1 MNNPEEQNK
10 NKFESNKKYFTIS
23 VYGVC
28 VVLICTIGIRCITN
42 WAETSIFISNLL
54 SKLSPFIFGAFLA
67 YVISPL
73 VKNLQNFFFYKFHV
87 KSMHTCRFFGILTA
101 YLFVLGIIVI
111 ILLFIVPQLIG
122 NVTKL
127 VSYIP
132 TADQVVIWLNSLEE
146 FFPDYIYNFFESTIN
161 EAIPSFFNKASALLG
176 DILPVLYSA
185 SVSFVQWI
193 FNCIIAIIISCYA
206 LSDSNILI
214 KNFKRACYAFLPEKK
229 ANSFIQTLRSCNTI
243 FGGFIT
249 GKIIDSLI
257 IGAICLFIFSIC
269 NMPLAVLI
277 SVIVGITNMIPYFG
291 PFIGAIPGFFIILM
305 VNPKKA
311 LLFLVLIL
319 VIQQFDGLYLGP
331 KILGNSTG
339 LRPIWIIF
347 AITLGGW
354 AAGPLGMF
362 LGVPVIAVIA
372 FLLDNFII
380 KKLTEKNILLESAE
394 PPSQIPKTFKK
405 NDKKK

>member
-1 MNNPEEQNK
+1 MDNQENHNK

-23 VYGVC
+23 VYGLC
-28 VVLICTIGIRCITN
+28 VVLICAFGIRCIIN
-42 WAETSIFISNLL
+42 WAETSLFLSNLL
-54 SKLSPFIFGAFLA
+54 NKLFPFLFGAFLA

-73 VKNLQNFFFYKFHV
+73 VRNLQNFFFYKLHI
-87 KSMHTCRFFGILTA
+87 KSMRACRFLGILFS
-101 YLFVLGIIVI
+101 YLLILGIIII
-111 ILLFIVPQLIG
+111 ILLFIIPQLII
-122 NVTKL
+122 NLKRL
-127 VSYIP
+127 VPYIP
-132 TADQVVIWLNSLEE
+132 TADQVISWLNNLEE
-146 FFPDYIYNFFESTIN
+146 YFPDYIYDFFENTIN
-161 EAIPSFFNKASALLG
+161 EAIPSFFNKASALLAN
-176 DILPVLYSA
+176 IIPMLYSA
-185 SVSFVQWI
+185 SVSLVQWI
-193 FNCIIAIIISCYA
+193 INCVIAIIISCYS

-229 ANSFIQTLRSCNTI
+229 AISLISTLKSCNTI
-243 FGGFIT
+243 FGGFII

-257 IGAICLFIFSIC
+257 IGAICLLVFSIC

-291 PFIGAIPGFFIILM
+291 PFIGAIPGFVIILM

-311 LLFLVLIL
+311 ILFLFLIL

-339 LRPIWIIF
+339 LRPLWIIF

-372 FLLDNFII
+372 FLLDNVIN
-380 KKLTEKNILLESAE
+380 KKLTEKNIIIPSPE
-394 PPSQIPKTFKK
+394 PLKIEKK
-405 NDKKK
+405 NNK

>member
-1 MNNPEEQNK
+1 M
-10 NKFESNKKYFTIS
+10 
-23 VYGVC
+23 
-28 VVLICTIGIRCITN
+28 
-42 WAETSIFISNLL
+42 
-54 SKLSPFIFGAFLA
+54 
-67 YVISPL
+67 
-73 VKNLQNFFFYKFHV
+73 
-87 KSMHTCRFFGILTA
+87 
-101 YLFVLGIIVI
+101 
-111 ILLFIVPQLIG
+111 
-122 NVTKL
+122 
-127 VSYIP
+127 
-132 TADQVVIWLNSLEE
+132 
-146 FFPDYIYNFFESTIN
+146 
-161 EAIPSFFNKASALLG
+161 
-176 DILPVLYSA
+176 LYSA

-362 LGVPVIAVIA
+362 LGVPIIAVIA

-394 PPSQIPKTFKK
+394 PPSQIPKTSKK